1 MSNILQDPA
10 EKIETWFLNIDKL
23 GRPSKLRRFKNRVS
37 QILIECKTKT
47 SRNAGRLVEYDSN
60 GKIISV
66 CAMGLLALDQG
77 LLSYGNDVSDLG
89 KVINSLGYNNSIGR
103 VHSCAHKGCD
113 STTSTWSDYIVHM
126 NDSHQKS
133 FSEIGEIMNRV
144 YLRKAK
150 K

>member
-1 MSNILQDPA
+1 MENIQQEQA

-23 GRPSKLRRFKNRVS
+23 GRPSKLRKFRNRVS
-37 QILIECKTKT
+37 QILIECKTRT
-47 SRNAGRLVEYDSN
+47 SQNHGRLVEYDSN
-60 GKIISV
+60 GKIVTV

-89 KVINSLGYNNSIGR
+89 KVFDSLGYNNNIGHS
-103 VHSCAHKGCD
+103 HSCKVKGCD
-113 STTSTWSDYIVHM
+113 MATSTWSDYIVHL
-126 NDSHQKS
+126 NDQHAKS
-133 FSEIGEIMNRV
+133 FNQIGSIFNQI

>member
-1 MSNILQDPA
+1 
-10 EKIETWFLNIDKL
+10 
-23 GRPSKLRRFKNRVS
+23 
-37 QILIECKTKT
+37 
-47 SRNAGRLVEYDSN
+47 
-60 GKIISV
+60 
-66 CAMGLLALDQG
+66 MGLLALDQG

-103 VHSCAHKGCD
+103 VHSCSHKGCE

>member
-1 MSNILQDPA
+1 MTNILQDPA

-23 GRPSKLRRFKNRVS
+23 GRPSKLRKFKNRVS

-47 SRNAGRLVEYDSN
+47 KQNNGRLVEYDSH
-60 GKIISV
+60 GKVVTV

-89 KVINSLGYNNSIGR
+89 HFFNTLGYTNEIGR
-103 VHSCAHKGCD
+103 SHSCAHSGCD
-113 STTSTWSDYIVHM
+113 VTTTTWSDYIVHL
-126 NDSHQKS
+126 NDSHGKS
-133 FSEIGEIMNRV
+133 FDQIGNIMNRV
-144 YLRKAK
+144 YLRKYK